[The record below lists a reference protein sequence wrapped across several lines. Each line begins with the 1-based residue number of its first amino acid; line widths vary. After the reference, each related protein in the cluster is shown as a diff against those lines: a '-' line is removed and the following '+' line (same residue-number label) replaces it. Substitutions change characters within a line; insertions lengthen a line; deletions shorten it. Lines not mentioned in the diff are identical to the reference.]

1 MIGKYSELSNKFRE
15 KANDHNFLCFQYS
28 NKNEHDLWSCIC
40 SSMDWIDVGV
50 QYIENFQPPN
60 HPSLLNCMEIFSFI
74 QAIDITY
81 EAIKSLFWALVN
93 NGEES
98 KKGRSPFYEEKG
110 CFSSI
115 KNNTITDD
123 KFFKEIRACCG
134 AHPTDLYTYISDDEP
149 KKQERYAS
157 WICAETNSSFSVRLY
172 PNDTSNKTI
181 TVNVSYAELMDYFE
195 KRFYYLNN
203 LIDKIDEL
211 FEVFREEKINDII
224 QKSSNPIEQLKI
236 LKDANADRLDNQYFD
251 ETIEQL
257 LLFFNTQFESK
268 ENESIVENYREKLI
282 SGIDE
287 LYENIQKLEYKEMKL
302 NKLLSPPTIDI
313 EWFGY
318 EYTALLAQV
327 FENRYKRYHFKTLT
341 EPLKKYVN
349 FDNIRTQSELY
360 WLITI
365 ALNIVDEQNG
375 NKAK

>member
-1 MIGKYSELSNKFRE
+1 MIIKYGDLSNKFRE
-15 KANDHNFLCFQYS
+15 KANENNFLWSQYS
-28 NKNEHDLWSCIC
+28 NRNKRDLWSCIC

-74 QAIDITY
+74 QAIDVTY
-81 EAIKSLFWALVN
+81 EAIKSLFWVLVN

-98 KKGRSPFYEEKG
+98 KKGRSPFYEEKD

-134 AHPTDLYTYISDDEP
+134 AHPTDLCTYISDDTHE
-149 KKQERYAS
+149 KQKRYAS
-157 WICAETNSSFSVRLY
+157 WIYTESNSSFSVTLY
-172 PNDTSNKTI
+172 PDIISNKEI
-181 TVNVSYAELMDYFE
+181 IVNVSYAELIDYFE
-195 KRFYYLNN
+195 KRFFYLNN

-211 FEVFREEKINDII
+211 FEVFRKEKINDII
-224 QKSSNPIEQLKI
+224 PKSSNPMEQLKI
-236 LKDANADRLDNQYFD
+236 LKDANAERLNNQCFD

-268 ENESIVENYREKLI
+268 ENDNIVENYRKKLI
-282 SGIDE
+282 SGVDE
-287 LYENIQKLEYKEMKL
+287 LYDNIQNLEYNEMKL
-302 NKLLSPPTIDI
+302 DKLLCPHMIDV

-318 EYTALLAQV
+318 EYATLFAQV
-327 FENRYKRYHFKTLT
+327 FENRYKRYNSKTLT
-341 EPLKKYVN
+341 EPLKNYIDFN
-349 FDNIRTQSELY
+349 NIRTQSELY

>member
-1 MIGKYSELSNKFRE
+1 MIRKYSELSNKFRE
-15 KANDHNFLCFQYS
+15 KANDYNFLCFQYS
-28 NKNEHDLWSCIC
+28 NKNERDLWSCIC

-50 QYIENFQPPN
+50 QYIERFQPPN

-93 NGEES
+93 NGAED
-98 KKGRSPFYEEKG
+98 KKGHSPFYNEKG

-123 KFFKEIRACCG
+123 KLFKEIRACCG
-134 AHPTDLYTYISDDEP
+134 AHPTNLHTYISDDKQ

-157 WICAETNSSFSVRLY
+157 WIYAETNSSFSVMLY
-172 PNDTSNKTI
+172 PDSTSNKTI

-211 FEVFREEKINDII
+211 FEVFRKEKINDII
-224 QKSSNPIEQLKI
+224 PKSSNTIEQLKI
-236 LKDANADRLDNQYFD
+236 LKDANADRLNNQSFD

-287 LYENIQKLEYKEMKL
+287 LYENIQNLEYKEMKL
-302 NKLLSPPTIDI
+302 NKLLCPPIINI

-318 EYTALLAQV
+318 EYAALSAQV
-327 FENRYKRYHFKTLT
+327 LENRYKRYNFKTLT
-341 EPLKKYVN
+341 EPLKNYVN

-360 WLITI
+360 WLIVI
-365 ALNIVDEQNG
+365 ALNIIYEQNG